1 MIDSL
6 GAAAPA
12 AEAKPKSL
20 SAAAGFGREEL
31 GRDAFLNLL
40 VTQLRNQS
48 PLQPQ
53 DNSEFIAQLAQF
65 SQLENAEQANDR
77 LGSLLEAS
85 QLSQGAGLVGK
96 KVSFLDAEGGETTGV
111 VERAHL
117 VSGKVELEV
126 GGQRL
131 PLGNVRSVAV

>member
-12 AEAKPKSL
+12 AESKPTSL
-20 SAAAGFGREEL
+20 SAAAGIGRDDL
-31 GRDAFLNLL
+31 GKDAFLNLL
-40 VTQLRNQS
+40 VTQLQNQS
-48 PLQPQ
+48 PLEPQ

-65 SQLENAEQANDR
+65 SQLENAEQSNER

-96 KVSFLDAEGGETTGV
+96 TVSFLGSDGNEASGV
-111 VERAHL
+111 VDRAHL
-117 VSGKVELEV
+117 ISGKVELEIE
-126 GGQRL
+126 GRRL
-131 PLGNVRSVAV
+131 PLGNVRSIAV

>member
-12 AEAKPKSL
+12 AESQPKSL
-20 SAAAGFGREEL
+20 SAAAGFGRDEL

-40 VTQLRNQS
+40 VTQLQNQS

-85 QLSQGAGLVGK
+85 QLMQGAGLVGK
-96 KVSFLDAEGGETTGV
+96 EVSFLGTDGAEASGV
-111 VERAHL
+111 VDRAHL

-126 GGQRL
+126 DGRRL

>member
-1 MIDSL
+1 MLDSI
-6 GAAAPA
+6 GATASPA
-12 AEAKPKSL
+12 EPKSL
-20 SAAAGFGREEL
+20 SGAAGFGRGEL

-48 PLQPQ
+48 PLEPQ

-65 SQLENAEQANDR
+65 SQLENAEQSNDR

-96 KVSFLDAEGGETTGV
+96 KVSFSDGDGGELSGL

-126 GGQRL
+126 GGGRRL
-131 PLGNVRSVAV
+131 PLGDIRSVAV

>member
-12 AEAKPKSL
+12 AETQPKSL
-20 SAAAGFGREEL
+20 SSAAGLGRDEL

-40 VTQLRNQS
+40 VTQLQNQS

-65 SQLENAEQANDR
+65 SQLENAEQSNDR

-96 KVSFLDAEGGETTGV
+96 TVSFLGADGSEASGV
-111 VERAHL
+111 VDRAHL

-126 GGQRL
+126 EGQRL

>member
-12 AEAKPKSL
+12 AETQPKSL
-20 SAAAGFGREEL
+20 SSAAGLGRDEL

-40 VTQLRNQS
+40 VTQLQNQS

-96 KVSFLDAEGGETTGV
+96 TVSFLGADGSEASGV
-111 VERAHL
+111 VDRAHL

-126 GGQRL
+126 EGQRL